1 MQVFIIIVLIMSAV
15 FHEYMHGWMA
25 DRLGDKTPGLMGRLT
40 LNPIAHIDL
49 FGSIL
54 LPALLVVTGAGFVIG
69 WAKPVPFNPHN
80 LSDQKFGS
88 AKVAVAG
95 PLANLTIALVFGLIL
110 RFFALQLVMIN
121 PALIELFEIIIF
133 INLLLMVF
141 NLVPIPPLDGSKVID
156 PFLPPTWRE
165 KYLSIEHYGMFLVL
179 IFVFFAFPI
188 ILPVINF
195 LFSLIIGG

>member
-1 MQVFIIIVLIMSAV
+1 MSAV

-25 DRLGDKTPGLMGRLT
+25 DRLGDNTPRLMGRLT

-54 LPALLVVTGAGFVIG
+54 LPALLVITGAGFVIG
-69 WAKPVPFNPHN
+69 WAKPVPFNPYN
-80 LSDQKFGS
+80 LSDQKFGG
-88 AKVAVAG
+88 AKIAIAG
-95 PLANLTIALVFGLIL
+95 PLANFIIALVFGLIL
-110 RFFALQLVMIN
+110 RFFALQLILIN
-121 PALIELFEIIIF
+121 PILVELFQIIVF
-133 INLLLMVF
+133 INLVLMVF

-156 PFLPPTWRE
+156 PFLPIAWRE
-165 KYLSIEHYGMFLVL
+165 KYLNIEHYGMFLVL

-195 LFSLIIGG
+195 LFTAIVGL